1 MVCHRGHAIRSA
13 VQMARGEKKAI
24 TQQGLRPR
32 SYYLLIDSLRK
43 EQSLIRDLA
52 CLSAG
57 GFPAR
62 LTRSNPR
69 GLGWIMALGQKM
81 GCALQ
86 ASMGLRAASQG
97 RALQASMGLR
107 VARPSVLSRGLRSWQ
122 PHTEAGN

>member
-1 MVCHRGHAIRSA
+1 M
-13 VQMARGEKKAI
+13 
-24 TQQGLRPR
+24 
-32 SYYLLIDSLRK
+32 
-43 EQSLIRDLA
+43 IRDLA
-52 CLSAG
+52 CLAG

-107 VARPSVLSRGLRSWQ
+107 AARPSVLSRGLRSWQ
-122 PHTEAGN
+122 PHTEARSACARQGWATSGVMAATEACCDAAVPAVWQSVPLPTPPTHPALI